1 MGKVTRTKTE
11 ETPQRGI
18 HHRRKFKLVLQI
30 TEFFLHP
37 TEIIVGG
44 FSLQQTGLSEEES
57 FHLCQIVTMLING
70 TKREQICPSLKS
82 IAIQAETEI
91 TGKSDKEGIF
101 PMTVT
106 SFQPVGNLP
115 CFLLQSFGLKSR
127 QPGVNR

>member
-1 MGKVTRTKTE
+1 M
-11 ETPQRGI
+11 
-18 HHRRKFKLVLQI
+18 LVYRPKWKQ
-30 TEFFLHP
+30 
-37 TEIIVGG
+37 
-44 FSLQQTGLSEEES
+44 S
-57 FHLCQIVTMLING
+57 
-70 TKREQICPSLKS
+70 CPRLKS